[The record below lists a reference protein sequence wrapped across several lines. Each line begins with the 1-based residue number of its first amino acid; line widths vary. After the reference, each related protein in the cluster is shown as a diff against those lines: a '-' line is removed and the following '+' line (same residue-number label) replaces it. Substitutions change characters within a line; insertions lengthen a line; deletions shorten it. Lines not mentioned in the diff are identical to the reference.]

1 MSNKPWEADTAE
13 KQTQTE
19 HLFGPCKKVLKL
31 TLHTVWQNG
40 LPSAVSLFTY
50 ADTDFNKGFNCE
62 DFYF

>member
-19 HLFGPCKKVLKL
+19 HLVLKL

-50 ADTDFNKGFNCE
+50 ANTDFNKGFNCE